1 MHRDHAPGPSILP
14 LHRSD
19 KELPRRCRPRPIQG
33 DDGRPMNAV
42 DIDWVS
48 KSAKENTFQYR
59 STADS
64 LERVTLC
71 SLPDARSFLIA
82 PLLGSPAMIFVS
94 CAAGH
99 LWPAL

>member
-1 MHRDHAPGPSILP
+1 MTIERGALEVI
-14 LHRSD
+14 RC
-19 KELPRRCRPRPIQG
+19 ERRASARTIK
-33 DDGRPMNAV
+33 GRPMNAV
-42 DIDWVS
+42 DIDRVS

-71 SLPDARSFLIA
+71 SWPDARSFLIA
-82 PLLGSPAMIFVS
+82 PLPGSPAMIFVS

-99 LWPAL
+99 YGRR